1 MLDLKS
7 RACVIP
13 ADTGPAQL
21 ESPFRCF
28 RGGMLRMSKS
38 FLTLQPS
45 EGIVVQAA
53 AQIYA
58 AYIQSGQ
65 VVSGQEA
72 EWMKK
77 SIKESMQLAKAIDEL
92 VVSDDEMA

>member
-1 MLDLKS
+1 
-7 RACVIP
+7 
-13 ADTGPAQL
+13 
-21 ESPFRCF
+21 
-28 RGGMLRMSKS
+28 MSKS

-45 EGIVVQAA
+45 EGIVIQAA

-72 EWMKK
+72 ERMKK
-77 SIKESMQLAKAIDEL
+77 SIKEAMQLAKTIDEI
-92 VVSDDEMA
+92 VVSDEEMS

>member
-1 MLDLKS
+1 
-7 RACVIP
+7 
-13 ADTGPAQL
+13 
-21 ESPFRCF
+21 
-28 RGGMLRMSKS
+28 MSKS

-77 SIKESMQLAKAIDEL
+77 SIKEAMQLAKAIDEL
-92 VVSDDEMA
+92 VVSDDEMS

>member
-1 MLDLKS
+1 
-7 RACVIP
+7 
-13 ADTGPAQL
+13 
-21 ESPFRCF
+21 
-28 RGGMLRMSKS
+28 MSKS

-45 EGIVVQAA
+45 EGIVIQAA

-72 EWMKK
+72 DWMKK
-77 SIKESMQLAKAIDEL
+77 SIKEAMQLTKTIDEI
-92 VVSDDEMA
+92 VVSDNEMS

>member
-1 MLDLKS
+1 
-7 RACVIP
+7 
-13 ADTGPAQL
+13 
-21 ESPFRCF
+21 
-28 RGGMLRMSKS
+28 MSKS

-45 EGIVVQAA
+45 EGIVIQAA

-72 EWMKK
+72 DWMKK
-77 SIKESMQLAKAIDEL
+77 SIKEAMQLTKTIDEI
-92 VVSDDEMA
+92 VVSDNEMN

>member
-1 MLDLKS
+1 
-7 RACVIP
+7 
-13 ADTGPAQL
+13 
-21 ESPFRCF
+21 
-28 RGGMLRMSKS
+28 MSKS

-45 EGIVVQAA
+45 EGIVIQAA

-65 VVSGQEA
+65 VGSGQEA

-77 SIKESMQLAKAIDEL
+77 SIKEALQLAKTIDEI
-92 VVSDDEMA
+92 VVSDNEMS

>member
-1 MLDLKS
+1 
-7 RACVIP
+7 
-13 ADTGPAQL
+13 
-21 ESPFRCF
+21 
-28 RGGMLRMSKS
+28 MSKS

-65 VVSGQEA
+65 VGSGQEA

-77 SIKESMQLAKAIDEL
+77 SIKEAMQLAKAIDEL
-92 VVSDDEMA
+92 VVSDDDESDAEEQVPEPPSRGDIEQFAQEYANTKPKGF